1 MLKAKSLSRN
11 LILSSCIFA
20 VVIFGCYFYF
30 ENPTV
35 IQISMIP
42 TEVQENRAPKSVNEV
57 NEVLYKVARSSCLS
71 YITQLSLESM
81 ISEFVQPKEPLFEN
95 DILFVVMGSK
105 KFEDRT
111 RVLRETWLS
120 LVSQVYIFA
129 DEQIEDLGMISLE
142 ELKGKSSFEDA
153 QHRQIKGLQWL
164 FLSKKGFL
172 EKFKWIMLVDDDTFV
187 NVENL
192 ILHLNKYDHR
202 LLISFGYVWDR
213 EYQKDIAFYSGGA
226 GIIISGP
233 ALIKMVPSFYSWKCP
248 YKGAND
254 LTISYCIN
262 VKTNLIFRN

>member
-1 MLKAKSLSRN
+1 
-11 LILSSCIFA
+11 
-20 VVIFGCYFYF
+20 
-30 ENPTV
+30 
-35 IQISMIP
+35 MIP
-42 TEVQENRAPKSVNEV
+42 TELQENRAPKSVNEV

-81 ISEFVQPKEPLFEN
+81 ISEFGQPKEPLFEN

-111 RVLRETWLS
+111 RALRETWLS

-164 FLSKKGFL
+164 FQS
-172 EKFKWIMLVDDDTFV
+172 
-187 NVENL
+187 
-192 ILHLNKYDHR
+192 H
-202 LLISFGYVWDR
+202 VWDK

-254 LTISYCIN
+254 LTISYCMYKFGIT
-262 VKTNLIFRN
+262 KKRQDESYLPKLDP